1 MWRDLPID
9 LISRSPIARWAPVP
23 LRLIVGYGFME
34 HGFAKLARGLDAFP
48 AILQALGVPAPHL
61 MGWLTILVEIFGGL
75 AVLLGALVP
84 LASIPMAAVL
94 LVAIFTV
101 HLPYGFSSIKLQAV
115 TAAGAQFGPP
125 GFETDLLYLACLA
138 ALVLGG
144 SGPLAIDGLL
154 AKRREITRP
163 SIADGRDA
171 SDMNAGFGSWLL
183 GMSLGASALGGMLG
197 MASGIFIVLAATT
210 FGSALLYAISGFG
223 FAVLAAPLF
232 LLFLDPARAIQ
243 LVIIISTVL
252 SIIVLR
258 GLLPAIAP
266 WLLLRLALGSLVGLP
281 LGLVAFRYA
290 DPILVRAAAGAMIF
304 GFAILMAVSRR
315 RSGQPGQGKH
325 WTAFAM
331 SPGLDLAA
339 GAVSGIAS
347 ALVGQPGPPVLIY
360 LLLAGAA
367 ARTVRATL
375 LAFFALSYGVT
386 LASHAATI
394 GIPAPTWLAAGILI
408 PFAFLGGLAGRPI
421 GDRLGAEAFAM
432 LAIALLAVAGA
443 YTLGAAAV
451 AFAAA

>member
-1 MWRDLPID
+1 
-9 LISRSPIARWAPVP
+9 
-23 LRLIVGYGFME
+23 
-34 HGFAKLARGLDAFP
+34 
-48 AILQALGVPAPHL
+48 
-61 MGWLTILVEIFGGL
+61 
-75 AVLLGALVP
+75 
-84 LASIPMAAVL
+84 
-94 LVAIFTV
+94 
-101 HLPYGFSSIKLQAV
+101 
-115 TAAGAQFGPP
+115 
-125 GFETDLLYLACLA
+125 
-138 ALVLGG
+138 
-144 SGPLAIDGLL
+144 
-154 AKRREITRP
+154 
-163 SIADGRDA
+163 
-171 SDMNAGFGSWLL
+171 MNPGFGSWLI
-183 GMSLGASALGGMLG
+183 GMSLGIGGGMLG
-197 MASGIFIVLAATT
+197 MFIVLAATT
-210 FGSALLYAISGFG
+210 FVAALLYAISGFG

-232 LLFLDPARAIQ
+232 LLFLDPPRAIQ
-243 LVIIISTVL
+243 LVIVISTVL

-304 GFAILMAVSRR
+304 GFAVLMAISRR

-325 WTAFAM
+325 WRAFTM

-339 GAVSGIAS
+339 GAVSGIAG

-360 LLLAGAA
+360 LLLAGTA

-394 GIPAPTWLAAGILI
+394 GIPATTWLAAGILI
-408 PFAFLGGLAGRPI
+408 PFAFLGGLVGRPI
-421 GDRLGAEAFAM
+421 GDRVGAEAFAL

-451 AFAAA
+451 AFAPA